1 MINLNKFRSWNEKKS
16 EKININK
23 EKGKAMS
30 EPIYYIDSAG
40 LNEGNRALA
49 QMGGEECPAK
59 KCTDGVSRS
68 LWRLSNREKVDD
80 FLRRAKREEW
90 LARIF
95 WAETREAK
103 PRSVFAENLNLIEER
118 FRIGRRP
125 SLVKNSRSNA
135 AAHAGT

>member
-1 MINLNKFRSWNEKKS
+1 
-16 EKININK
+16 
-23 EKGKAMS
+23 MS

-49 QMGGEECPAK
+49 QMGSEECPAK
-59 KCTDGVSRS
+59 ECTDGESRS
-68 LWRLSNREKVDD
+68 LWRLPNREKLDD
-80 FLRRAKREEW
+80 FLRRAQKEQW

-103 PRSVFAENLNLIEER
+103 PRSVFAENLDVIEER
-118 FRIGRRP
+118 FKIARRLSIVK
-125 SLVKNSRSNA
+125 SLRSKA